1 MPDTDATARSSA
13 ELWLIDLDRVA
24 PTLLRLDEEI
34 PRLGA
39 AERAAILAFGD
50 ADERR
55 RRLAA
60 HVALRLLIEGAI
72 GKRGRGKDFVR
83 EGAGKPR
90 LAGAD
95 IDFSLAHSAE
105 LALIGVARASP
116 IGVDLETIRPVV
128 LAHGRRQKILEA
140 AAALGEHT
148 LAAAAAE
155 AAFVQAW
162 VRLEAVAKASG
173 LGLARTLAQLG
184 LWHGEAER
192 EGRDVAAAARSHLS
206 ALGLKV
212 CDLAPAAGRIGAVAL
227 ATALPVP
234 AIRSFPLD
242 RGGIAALAEIS

>member
-13 ELWLIDLDRVA
+13 ELWLIDLDRAA

-50 ADERR
+50 AEQRR

-72 GKRGRGKDFVR
+72 GKRGREDFVR

-90 LAGAD
+90 LAGAE
-95 IDFSLAHSAE
+95 IDFSLAHSAD
-105 LALIGVARASP
+105 LALIGIARASQ
-116 IGVDLETIRPVV
+116 IGVDLESIRPVV

-140 AAALGEHT
+140 AAALGEHK

-162 VRLEAVAKASG
+162 VRLEALAKASG
-173 LGLARTLAQLG
+173 LGLARTLSQLG

>member
-50 ADERR
+50 AEERR

-72 GKRGRGKDFVR
+72 GKRGRGEDFVR

-95 IDFSLAHSAE
+95 IDFSLAHSAD
-105 LALIGVARASP
+105 LALIGVARASQ
-116 IGVDLETIRPVV
+116 IGVDLETIRP
-128 LAHGRRQKILEA
+128 
-140 AAALGEHT
+140 
-148 LAAAAAE
+148 
-155 AAFVQAW
+155 
-162 VRLEAVAKASG
+162 
-173 LGLARTLAQLG
+173 
-184 LWHGEAER
+184 
-192 EGRDVAAAARSHLS
+192 
-206 ALGLKV
+206 
-212 CDLAPAAGRIGAVAL
+212 
-227 ATALPVP
+227 
-234 AIRSFPLD
+234 
-242 RGGIAALAEIS
+242 